1 MTRPVFDN
9 RWAAL
14 ALAIA
19 LLIQLAAPAAGQGR
33 VEGSK
38 SQTLYYKLDPM
49 GRPSE
54 GSLEVLIRLSA
65 PDEPVRGDLVDR
77 VHLVDPGTIS
87 PLLGTPGPSSMR
99 DFYGHQILVWSGVE
113 VEPGDV
119 EFRYMAQTSAPP
131 PLRVNASIAVN
142 GELASPREFEGGW
155 YLEVTPGDQ
164 INLTFEVENLR
175 PVVRTDLG
183 YGKPP
188 LMYTLQVSLPKSH
201 FSEPS
206 GDPAPSLVFPT
217 ADEWVLSWVGVLWDS
232 PERVTVSTKLRVSAP
247 EGFLDMP
254 AVTVQASYDT
264 TPIIEQLRS
273 AEESLNE
280 IIDSLEQ
287 MNESM
292 SQLVKGMEELSFWLG
307 ESRMRLAEA
316 EEGLYQLADALEQ
329 AGELSAE
336 AAERAD
342 AAADQVDSA
351 LEGARAALAAVQ
363 DLERRVEEFQVS
375 YENLTSAIEEL
386 LEEFNVSLPG
396 PPPQPG
402 LISAIQAAES
412 QIRSVL
418 SRGDQ
423 VINSMRALAWA
434 MENASTS
441 FTQAAE
447 MTRSSARDVE
457 SLSQALSFAQ
467 STVDRGVESAKD
479 GLEDLEARLED
490 AKSQRDE
497 IRLKTSLVKSPWSSA
512 LAEFTTRGS
521 TVSVD
526 VLSSEEGEGWVTW
539 AVSLPHNATG
549 VAAGLAI
556 HFRCGDPV
564 KVIMLGP
571 EGWEERSGEDLLAY
585 GVLFSEGDC
594 VVYIPGPLNLSDSSP
609 TNLTA
614 LGVPIRLVS
623 PSPPTSAEADLVS
636 GELIEAERRVVMK
649 MSLPTLAVGI
659 PLTSR
664 EEVAPESQPPPVEEK
679 SRVPIWPFAL
689 GAAAVAGAVMA
700 LRLAQQRAE
709 ERRVLLA
716 RIREMISQL
725 EELEEDIID
734 RLREL
739 GVDEGG

>member
-1 MTRPVFDN
+1 MTRPVFGR
-9 RWAAL
+9 RWVAL
-14 ALAIA
+14 ALAVA
-19 LLIQLAAPAAGQGR
+19 LLTQPAPPAASQGR

-49 GRPSE
+49 GRLSE

-65 PDEPVRGDLVDR
+65 PGESVRGDLVDR
-77 VHLVDPGTIS
+77 VHLVDPGTVS

-99 DFYGHQILVWSGVE
+99 DFYGHQILVWSGVV

-119 EFRYMAQTSAPP
+119 EFRYTAQTSAPP
-131 PLRVNASIAVN
+131 PLRVNASIVVN
-142 GELASPREFEGGW
+142 GEPVSPREFEGGW

-188 LMYTLQVSLPKSH
+188 LMYTLQVGLPKSH

-206 GDPAPSLVFPT
+206 GDPAPSIVFPT
-217 ADEWVLSWVGVLWDS
+217 ADEWVLSWVGVLWDD

-363 DLERRVEEFQVS
+363 DLERRLEEFQDS

-386 LEEFNVSLPG
+386 LEELNISLPG
-396 PPPQPG
+396 QPQMG
-402 LISAIQAAES
+402 LISTIQAAES

-418 SRGDQ
+418 AQGEQ
-423 VINSMRALAWA
+423 VINSMRTLAWA
-434 MENASTS
+434 MGNASTS

-447 MTRSSARDVE
+447 MTRSSAEDVE

-467 STVDRGVESAKD
+467 STVDRGVKSAKD
-479 GLEDLEARLED
+479 GLEDLRARLGD
-490 AKSQRDE
+490 AKGQRDE
-497 IRLKTSLVKSPWSSA
+497 VRLKISLAESPWFSA
-512 LAEFTTRGS
+512 MAEFTTRGS

-526 VLSSEEGEGWVTW
+526 VLSSEESEGWITW

-556 HFRCGDPV
+556 YFKCGDPV

-571 EGWEERSGEDLLAY
+571 DGWEERSSKDLLAY

-614 LGVPIRLVS
+614 LGVPIRLIS

-636 GELIEAERRVVMK
+636 GELIEAERRVVIK
-649 MSLPTLAVGI
+649 ASLPTLAVGVS
-659 PLTSR
+659 LTSR
-664 EEVAPESQPPPVEEK
+664 EETAPESQPPPTQEK

-700 LRLAQQRAE
+700 LRLAQQRTE